1 MKSLIIIYFVNAP
14 LFIGTDFSMIVLKG
28 YYGAFTL
35 KQVAV
40 CSCSGKIK
48 KKLAVIDC
56 IFQLSCG
63 PGISQPMVA
72 HLQEY
77 QLHR

>member
-48 KKLAVIDC
+48 KKLAVIDF
-56 IFQLSCG
+56 IDQ
-63 PGISQPMVA
+63 
-72 HLQEY
+72 
-77 QLHR
+77 

>member
-1 MKSLIIIYFVNAP
+1 MDRLP
-14 LFIGTDFSMIVLKG
+14 LDIP
-28 YYGAFTL
+28 
-35 KQVAV
+35 
-40 CSCSGKIK
+40 
-48 KKLAVIDC
+48 C